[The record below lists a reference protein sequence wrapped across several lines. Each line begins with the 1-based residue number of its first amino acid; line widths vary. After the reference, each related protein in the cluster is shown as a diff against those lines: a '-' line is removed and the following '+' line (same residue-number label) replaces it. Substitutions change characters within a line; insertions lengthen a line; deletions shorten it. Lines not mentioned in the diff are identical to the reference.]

1 MVILRN
7 AKNSNGAP
15 EGAPQPPRIMVVTTT
30 IRTVMVVSTTTLTA
44 KILQTSG
51 KRTCSQLP
59 ECSISYTKIL
69 QQQTP
74 QKDKI
79 LHSSLITLHLNSRPS
94 SLFTRP

>member
-15 EGAPQPPRIMVVTTT
+15 EGAPQPPRIMAVTTT
-30 IRTVMVVSTTTLTA
+30 IRIVMVVSTTTLNA
-44 KILQTSG
+44 
-51 KRTCSQLP
+51 
-59 ECSISYTKIL
+59 KIL

-79 LHSSLITLHLNSRPS
+79 LHS
-94 SLFTRP
+94 LFFP

>member
-30 IRTVMVVSTTTLTA
+30 IRIVMVVSTTTLNA

-59 ECSISYTKIL
+59 ECSISYAKIT
-69 QQQTP
+69 QHPTSP
-74 QKDKI
+74 KDI
-79 LHSSLITLHLNSRPS
+79 
-94 SLFTRP
+94 

>member
-30 IRTVMVVSTTTLTA
+30 IRIVMVVSTTTLNA
-44 KILQTSG
+44 
-51 KRTCSQLP
+51 
-59 ECSISYTKIL
+59 KIL

-79 LHSSLITLHLNSRPS
+79 LHS
-94 SLFTRP
+94 LFFP